1 MRTDRMLRRAL
12 IGLALC
18 WGAGLASA
26 QSTLTPAA
34 LFQQL
39 APSVWTVRTQ
49 DAAGRALA
57 QGSAVVVGPGRLVTN
72 CHVLRQAKALSV
84 GRENVSYGATL
95 EYPDT
100 ERDLCQI
107 KVANFTA
114 PPVTLAPSESLQTG
128 ARVYAIGSP
137 RGLETTISDG
147 LLSGVRRGASG
158 TIEALQISVPIS
170 PGSSG
175 GGLFD
180 EQGRLIG
187 ITTSGFRDSQNLNF
201 ALPAGWIADIA
212 ERAQA
217 ALAQARAP
225 AAAATAPGT
234 AARAAAPSGERVFEY
249 LWRDR
254 LTGNTQTVI
263 YRLDRVDGDRLIFNQ
278 GSRVERAGGGVIE
291 NKQPSAGEFDL
302 LMPPGGWIST
312 RPEPGATWKLDYE
325 SRLSFGSARTQL
337 RARAGEATS
346 MRVGSREF
354 DVVRVRFEGYTHR
367 STSNNSG
374 YEASAWYAPAL
385 GRIVLFEALARDRYL
400 HVDESF
406 ELVDIRSE

>member
-1 MRTDRMLRRAL
+1 MRTHRKRHAL
-12 IGLALC
+12 LACALSG
-18 WGAGLASA
+18 GATIACA
-26 QSTLTPAA
+26 QGVLTSSA

-49 DAAGRALA
+49 DAAGRPLA
-57 QGSAVVVGPGRLVTN
+57 QGSAVAVGPGRLVTN
-72 CHVLRQAKALSV
+72 CHVLRQAKTLTV

-95 EYPDT
+95 EHPDT

-114 PPVTLAPSESLQTG
+114 PPVTLAPPEALQTG

-147 LLSGVRRGASG
+147 LLSGVRRSANGA
-158 TIEALQISVPIS
+158 IEALQISVPIS

-180 EQGRLIG
+180 EQGRLLG

-201 ALPAGWIADIA
+201 ALPAAWIADLP

-217 ALAQARAP
+217 ALALARAP
-225 AAAATAPGT
+225 VAASPVPGT
-234 AARAAAPSGERVFEY
+234 ATSSATPAGDRVFEY

-254 LTGNTQTVI
+254 LTGTTHTVI
-263 YRLDRVDGDRLIFNQ
+263 YRLDRVDGERLIFNQ
-278 GSRVERAGGGVIE
+278 GNRIERVGGGVIE

-302 LMPPGGWIST
+302 VMPPGGWVST
-312 RPEPGATWKLDYE
+312 RPESGATWRLDYQH
-325 SRLSFGSARTQL
+325 RNSAGVAHTQL
-337 RARAGEATS
+337 RARAVETTP

-354 DVVRVRFEGYTHR
+354 EVVRVRFDGHTTR
-367 STSNNSG
+367 STSNFASYG
-374 YEASAWYAPAL
+374 ASAWYAPAL
-385 GRIVLFEALARDRYL
+385 GRIVRFEALARDRYL

>member
-1 MRTDRMLRRAL
+1 MRPIRAL
-12 IGLALC
+12 LASALSC
-18 WGAGLASA
+18 IAAVASA
-26 QSTLTPAA
+26 QSGPLTPAA

-72 CHVLRQAKALSV
+72 CHVLRQAKSLSV
-84 GRENVSYGATL
+84 GRENVSYGASL

-114 PPVTLAPSESLQTG
+114 PPVTLAPSEALQTG

-147 LLSGVRRGASG
+147 LLSGIRRGASG
-158 TIEALQISVPIS
+158 DVEALQISVPIS

-201 ALPAGWIADIA
+201 ALPAAWIAGLP

-217 ALAQARAP
+217 VLAQVRAP
-225 AAAATAPGT
+225 LATSKAPG
-234 AARAAAPSGERVFEY
+234 AAAPAGPPAGDRVFEY

-254 LTGNTQTVI
+254 LTGTTQTVI
-263 YRLDRVDGDRLIFNQ
+263 FRLDRVDGDKLIFNQ
-278 GSRVERAGGGVIE
+278 GSRIERVGGGVIE

-302 LMPPGGWIST
+302 VMPPGGWVST
-312 RPEPGATWKLDYE
+312 RPEPGATWRLDYQHRN
-325 SRLSFGSARTQL
+325 SLGTGYTQL
-337 RARAGEATS
+337 RARAVETTT
-346 MRVGSREF
+346 MRVGTREF
-354 DVVRVRFEGYTHR
+354 EVIRVRFDGHTNR
-367 STSNNSG
+367 STSNFASYG
-374 YEASAWYAPAL
+374 ASAWYAPTL
-385 GRIVLFEALARDRYL
+385 GRVVRFEALARDRYL